1 MDDEITEILEEEVVV
16 NEKYEKYYRTDNPLE
31 EIFLEK
37 YSAAIEKTDPIKCIG
52 RVTNVTGLIIEGIG
66 PESSIGEVCKIKL
79 RQGVEV
85 LAEVVGFDNDIVKL
99 MAIGETEGISP
110 GCLITATGS
119 ALHLPVGDQL
129 LGRVLNGI
137 GEPIDGKG
145 SIYGTEFVSIVA
157 EPPDV
162 LNRKRITTP
171 ISVGVRAID
180 AMMTV
185 GRGQRLGIFAGSGVG
200 KSTLLS
206 MMARNTDAEI
216 NVIALIGERGK
227 EVREFIERDLGEEG
241 MKKSVVIVAT
251 GEQEPL
257 VRIRAAFVATSIA
270 EYFRDKGKS
279 VLLMM
284 DSLTRFAHAQ
294 RQIGLS
300 VGEPPANRGFTPSVF
315 SLLPKLIERAGNS
328 EAGSI
333 TAFYTVL
340 VEGDDEV
347 NDPIADAARG
357 HLDGHIVLS
366 RDIAIKNHYPAVD
379 VLSSISRSMVEIV
392 DDNHMK
398 AAGKLREVLKEYSDA
413 EDLINIGAYARGSNP
428 KIDEAINKIDAV
440 NEFLQ
445 QGIFEETSMK
455 DTKEKLELLFATEHR
470 GPYMRGRAQIRV

>member
-1 MDDEITEILEEEVVV
+1 MDEETKDISEDVDV
-16 NEKYEKYYRTDNPLE
+16 NEEYEKYYRTDNPLD

-37 YSAAIEKTDPIKCIG
+37 YTVAIKKTDPIKCIG
-52 RVTNVTGLIIEGIG
+52 RVTNVTGLIIEGHG

-79 RQGVEV
+79 RHGVEV

-110 GCLITATGS
+110 GCLITATGNP
-119 ALHLPVGDQL
+119 LHLPVGEQL
-129 LGRVLNGI
+129 LGRVLNGL

-145 SIYGTEFVSIVA
+145 SVYGTKFVSIMA

-162 LNRKRITTP
+162 LNRKRIFTP
-171 ISVGVRAID
+171 LSVGVRAID
-180 AMMTV
+180 ALMTV

-251 GEQEPL
+251 GEKEPL

-270 EYFRDKGKS
+270 EYFRDQGKN

-328 EAGSI
+328 EDGSI

-347 NDPIADAARG
+347 NDPIADATRG

-366 RDIAIKNHYPAVD
+366 RNMAIKNHYPAVD

-392 DDNHMK
+392 DEEHLK
-398 AAGKLREVLKEYSDA
+398 AAGKIREVLKEYSDA
-413 EDLINIGAYARGSNP
+413 EDLINIGAYARGSNS
-428 KIDEAINKIDAV
+428 KIDDAIKNIDAV
-440 NEFLQ
+440 NSFLQ
-445 QGIFEETSMK
+445 QGIMEKAPLKE
-455 DTKEKLELLFATEHR
+455 TKEKLEQLFGVKTK